1 MAQNFPER
9 FFAYWRRPGTFRR
22 TFLFVL
28 LIAVLSIFLHVREER
43 TELLEL
49 NTKSTRYVI
58 AQTAFSFLDDD
69 ATQILRQQAVRDI
82 GEIYRIDE
90 HEILRSANA
99 LEKYLIEDESW
110 RQVLFQASFEQMH
123 KGIELIQRTL
133 RKVRFSDQRTLQ
145 KMKQLKMSI
154 RNMEPMTS
162 KDKLN
167 ELTSSDAFWLLAQER
182 SFSSDFP
189 KEAQE
194 FLLQWFR
201 KESWHFYEDIATE
214 RYLREKVQETI
225 PLKYTRLEAGSPI
238 IQPGQKVMHR
248 HLVMHNAMKD
258 ALAKERNL
266 WEASTILGSILLA
279 AIFVVLSIGYLKI
292 RVPDLFASL
301 SKLTLLVTI
310 VVFTL
315 CLSKI
320 AEYLLFQKEHE
331 ILPFVHCPIFVP
343 FASLL
348 ICILIGTEA
357 ALFVTAVLSIIM
369 TISLASA
376 FGFDQFLAVNIVT
389 GLAAILYSRRMRKR
403 SQIFA
408 VCARLFIISLPVI
421 LSFDLV
427 EKTFLTRSLV
437 GDFATSLFSLFLTA
451 VIVVGIL
458 PTVEAFFGLLTDIT
472 LMQLLDPNH
481 PLLRR
486 LSLEAPGT
494 YQHCLVAGNLAESS
508 AHAIQAN
515 GLFCRV
521 STLYHDIGK
530 LFNPHYFTENQFGGF
545 NIHQLLTPLESAQ
558 VIMSHVT
565 EGEALARKH
574 RLPLSFVDI
583 IREHHGTSLIYY
595 FYCKQ
600 IELVG
605 SDGSCVDEKIF
616 RYKGP
621 KPRSR
626 ESAIIM
632 IADSVEASAR
642 SLEEINEEVLFKLVD
657 RVVREKIEEGQF
669 DDCRLTFEE
678 LSIIKRTMV
687 KTLLVAHHMRIKYPS
702 KNIDTVAAK
711 TQLAAYLT

>member
-1 MAQNFPER
+1 MAQKLSER
-9 FFAYWRRPGTFRR
+9 FFAHWRRSGVVRR
-22 TFLFVL
+22 VL
-28 LIAVLSIFLHVREER
+28 LFILLVAVLSVFLHVREER
-43 TELLEL
+43 TEILEL
-49 NTKSTRYVI
+49 NAKSTRYII
-58 AQTAFSFLDDD
+58 AQTGFSFADDD

-82 GEIYRIDE
+82 GQIYRLDE
-90 HEILRSANA
+90 QQITANVDA
-99 LEKYLIEDESW
+99 LEHYLIEDESW
-110 RQVLFQASFEQMH
+110 RQSLFQTTFEQMH
-123 KGIELIQRTL
+123 KGIESIQRTL
-133 RKVRFSDQRTLQ
+133 RKIRFSDPRTLQ

-154 RNMEPMTS
+154 RNMESMTS

-167 ELTSSDAFWLLAQER
+167 ELTSSDSFWLLIQER
-182 SFSSDFP
+182 SFSSEFP
-189 KEAQE
+189 KEAQD

-201 KESWHFYEDIATE
+201 KETWHFNQDISTE

-225 PLKYTRLEAGSPI
+225 PVKYTRIEAGSPI
-238 IQPGQKVMHR
+238 IQPGQKVTHR
-248 HLVMHNAMKD
+248 HLVMLNAMKD
-258 ALAKERNL
+258 TLAKERKL
-266 WEASTILGSILLA
+266 WETSTILGSVLLA
-279 AIFVVLSIGYLKI
+279 LIFVILSVGYLKI

-310 VVFTL
+310 VIITL
-315 CLSKI
+315 FLSKMI
-320 AEYLLFQKEHE
+320 EYLLFQKGHAF
-331 ILPFVHCPIFVP
+331 LPYIHYPIFVP

-348 ICILIGTEA
+348 ICILIGTET
-357 ALFVTAVLSIIM
+357 ALFVTAMLSIIM
-369 TISLASA
+369 SISLASS
-376 FGFDQFLAVNIVT
+376 FGFDRFLAVNIVT
-389 GLAAILYSRRMRKR
+389 AVAAILYSRRMRKR

-421 LSFDLV
+421 ISFDLLD
-427 EKTFLTRSLV
+427 KTFLMRNLI
-437 GDFATSLFSLFLTA
+437 GDVTTSFLSLFLTA

-458 PTVEAFFGLLTDIT
+458 PSIESFFGLLTDIT

-565 EGEALARKH
+565 EGESLARKYH
-574 RLPLSFVDI
+574 LPLSFIDI
-583 IREHHGTSLIYY
+583 IREHHGTSLVYY
-595 FYCKQ
+595 FYSKQ
-600 IELVG
+600 VELVG
-605 SDGSCVDEKIF
+605 GDASLVDEKAF

-626 ESAIIM
+626 ESTIIM
-632 IADSVEASAR
+632 IADSVEATAR
-642 SLEEINEEVLFKLVD
+642 SLDEISEEILSKLID
-657 RVVREKIEEGQF
+657 RIVREKIEEGQL

-702 KNIDTVAAK
+702 KI
-711 TQLAAYLT
+711 